1 MVSSHLLCA
10 YLLVLWIQLEPYSP
24 GAHPGNPSTH
34 WTDFFHILIYRSFIW
49 LCSFAHHSILCM
61 FAHPSILCS
70 FAHPSILYRFAH
82 PSILSVF
89 HIRAYLVHTSSD
101 LPSASSAS
109 SRASFSWLVSWSMRS
124 SSCRA
129 LFSSTWHILQWRGD
143 CGQGYVCGVCI
154 NMMRARK

>member
-82 PSILSVF
+82 PSIPTLQFFTSE
-89 HIRAYLVHTSSD
+89 HTWSIPRRTCRRRPQPAVAP
-101 LPSASSAS
+101 PSAGWWAGP
-109 SRASFSWLVSWSMRS
+109 
-124 SSCRA
+124 CA
-129 LFSSTWHILQWRGD
+129 LRLAAPCFPVLGTYCNEEGIVVKVM
-143 CGQGYVCGVCI
+143 CVACV
-154 NMMRARK
+154 